1 MKKLIIFFF
10 LTLPISNAV
19 TQTRDRNTVVMNLQ
33 QADQKLIHFGF
44 VLGLH
49 TQDFTFTPS
58 KMPDKDG
65 IIWYP
70 EISKPAPGFTVGIIS
85 DLRLGE
91 YFNLRFVPSLNF
103 GDRSITFIGFK
114 NGVKVDDYNTTV
126 LSTLTN
132 FPLEIKYRAKRRNN
146 YRPYM
151 LAGVGGTIDF
161 SRKKDLTIL
170 LKSTDYFI
178 EFGVGCDFYLPYF
191 KLSPELKMCIGFN
204 NMIDR
209 DRNTFDIGDDI
220 KYTDAIAKMTSR
232 LLMLTFNFE

>member
-1 MKKLIIFFF
+1 MKKLIIFF
-10 LTLPISNAV
+10 LLVLPVLNTTA
-19 TQTRDRNTVVMNLQ
+19 QTRERNTVILNLQ

-44 VLGLH
+44 ILGLH
-49 TQDFTFTPS
+49 TQDFAFTPS
-58 KMPDKDG
+58 EAPDKDG

-70 EISKPAPGFTVGIIS
+70 EIASPAPGFTVGIIS

-91 YFNLRFVPSLNF
+91 YFNLRFTPSLNF
-103 GDRSITFIGFK
+103 GDRSITFAGFK
-114 NGVKVDDYNTTV
+114 DGVKVDEYNTTV
-126 LSTLTN
+126 LSTLTS

-146 YRPYM
+146 YRPY
-151 LAGVGGTIDF
+151 LIAGGGATIDF

-170 LKSTDYFI
+170 LKPADYFI
-178 EFGVGCDFYLPYF
+178 SFGVGCDFYLPYF